1 VERTIPILA
10 RALRY
15 ALLVAGTIAFG
26 IPLFWMVS
34 TSLKPDSELFGGALW
49 PRTAMWS
56 NYARAVESF
65 PFVRYGANT
74 LFLTGVNIV
83 GTVISAAMAGYAF
96 SRLRWPGRDAIFLVL
111 LATMMIPPQVT
122 MIPVFLLF
130 RWLGWYNTYLP
141 LTVPAFLGGT
151 AFFIFLMRQF
161 FRTLPKDLE
170 EAARI
175 DGCGQLRTFW
185 SVMLPLTKPA
195 LATVGIFTFVGV
207 WNDFMTPLIYLSD
220 GDRYTLALGLQSF
233 VTESLTEWNL
243 MMAAST
249 LVLVPLLALF
259 FFAQKYFVEGIAL
272 TGTKA

>member
-1 VERTIPILA
+1 MLIRLA
-10 RALRY
+10 RY
-15 ALLVAGTIAFG
+15 LLLTIGGIAFAV
-26 IPLFWMVS
+26 PLFWMVS
-34 TSLKPDSELFGGALW
+34 TSLKPDTELFSGALW
-49 PRTAMWS
+49 PRSPMWS
-56 NYARAVESF
+56 NYERAVQSF
-65 PFVRYGANT
+65 PFMRYGANT
-74 LFLTGVNIV
+74 VLLTMINII
-83 GTVISAAMAGYAF
+83 GCVISSAMAGYAF
-96 SRLRWPGRDAIFLVL
+96 SRLRWPGRDAIFFVL
-111 LATMMIPPQVT
+111 LSTMMIPPQVT

-141 LTVPAFLGGT
+141 LTVPAFLGGA

-161 FRTLPKDLE
+161 FRTLPRDLE

-175 DGCGQLRTFW
+175 DGCSQLRIFW

-220 GDRYTLALGLQSF
+220 GNLYTLALGLQSF

-249 LVLVPLLALF
+249 LVLIPLLALF
-259 FFAQKYFVEGIAL
+259 FFAQRYFVEGIAL
-272 TGTKA
+272 TGSKG

>member
-1 VERTIPILA
+1 MPILA

-15 ALLVAGTIAFG
+15 ALLVAGTVAFG

-34 TSLKPDSELFGGALW
+34 TSLKPDSELFGGALL
-49 PRTAMWS
+49 PGTAMWS

-220 GDRYTLALGLQSF
+220 GDKYTLALGLQSF